1 MAMDDEKGIG
11 AMPLYL
17 DVNRINNEIAAL
29 GVGPDDPLTPDQL
42 YPFDQFH
49 YHGIDAVRAGAG
61 IIGLGRQSRVLEI
74 GSGLG
79 GPARY
84 LAQTVGCHVTA
95 LELQQDLHDLASE
108 LTRRCS
114 LNERITHIRGDAL
127 TYPLPV
133 GGFDAVVSWL
143 AIHHI
148 PDRPQLME
156 RLAHAVRPGGHMYV
170 EDLVQRGEFSERD
183 AEDVKELL
191 YGVTIT
197 DDEDFAQDIDD
208 AGFDEID
215 MTDMSGSWS
224 AFVAARARAFRQN
237 RERHVQVHGE
247 EITSRLDHFFST
259 VERLFASGVLGGV
272 RIAARRAEER
282 RTEESPD

>member
-1 MAMDDEKGIG
+1 MMDDEKGIG

-17 DVNRINNEIAAL
+17 DIHRIRNEIAAL
-29 GVGPDDPLTPDQL
+29 GVGPEDPLTPDQL

-61 IIGLGRQSRVLEI
+61 IIGLGRQSRVLEV

-84 LAQTVGCHVTA
+84 LARTVGCQVTA

-108 LTRRCS
+108 LTRRCGLS
-114 LNERITHIRGDAL
+114 TKISHVRGDAL
-127 TYPLPV
+127 TYPLAV

-148 PDRPQLME
+148 PDRPRLME
-156 RLAHAVRPGGHMYV
+156 RLAHAVHPGGHIYI
-170 EDLVQRGEFSERD
+170 EDLTLRDVTSREEFQQMR
-183 AEDVKELL
+183 ELL
-191 YGVTIT
+191 HAVTIT
-197 DDEDFAQDIDD
+197 EAEDFAQDVDD

-215 MTDMSGSWS
+215 MTDMSGSWG
-224 AFVAARARAFRQN
+224 AFVAARAKAFTKN

-247 EITSRLDHFFST
+247 EIASRLEQFFST
-259 VERLFASGVLGGV
+259 MEHLFASGVLGGV
-272 RIAARRAEER
+272 RIAARRMEPR
-282 RTEESPD
+282 RS